1 MTRNVSESGSMK
13 DLSKITDMAGV
24 REGIDAL
31 DRKLV
36 ALLSERLALIRRAS
50 EIKTET
56 AQARVPWRIEDV
68 VQKVR
73 AGAEANGF
81 DADLAEKIWRDMMEN
96 CIEFEERRLRARAA
110 DGLS

>member
-1 MTRNVSESGSMK
+1 MTRNVSEGGNIK
-13 DLSKITDMAGV
+13 DISKINDMTGV

-31 DRKLV
+31 DQQLV

-68 VQKVR
+68 AQKVR

-81 DADLAEKIWRDMMEN
+81 DADLAEKIWRQMMET
-96 CIEFEERRLRARAA
+96 CIEFEERRLSAR
-110 DGLS
+110 SSS